1 MAMPAAVGSLQ
12 VRVGAAVLL
21 AALAVWAWDGFG
33 LRGALRE
40 TAIDAVLALA
50 PPKPAPLLTVV
61 DIDSDTLAR
70 YGDWPWNRAQMARL
84 VAQVAGGEPAAVAI
98 DILFAGPDRHSPAAA
113 ARRIAAETGRADIA
127 DLVPSLPDGDA
138 LLAVALARRPVAL
151 GAVLETVP
159 TPDFEPLTPV
169 LASTAPAP
177 TELWRTAG
185 ASGPPPMLRNAAQ
198 GLGII
203 AIAPD
208 GDGVVRRV
216 PLLALAGDAPVPGLA
231 VEAVRLAEGAGALIL
246 DGAQNVLRIGGRV
259 VPLGTDGQ
267 LRLGPALP
275 AAWAARTVPAH
286 RLLSGSA
293 DAASLSGHVVLI
305 GSSAVEVGAL
315 RRTAG
320 NPAAPSL
327 QIQADAAA
335 ALLAGDVAHRPGWLA
350 QGETAGAL
358 LLGLAALAAVAALR
372 PLGGLCAGLGA
383 GLLWM
388 AAAAALVLA
397 RGLLVDPL
405 GPPVVGA
412 VTLAVALAMGFIET
426 EWRERRL
433 RSRFE
438 QHLAPA
444 VVARIAADPSALKL
458 RGELR
463 VITALFTDVEGF
475 TSMTERAQPEALVAV
490 LDRYFDRLSEVV
502 VAHGGMADKFVGDA
516 MLAFFNMPLDLPDH
530 AGRALACA
538 LALRAETEKLRREPA
553 FAALGFGRTRI
564 GMETGPAVVG
574 DVGGRRKLDY
584 TAHGMAVSMAARL
597 EAANK
602 DLGTSICIG
611 PGAAAL
617 LPPGAAR
624 SIGPIAVRGR
634 AAQLEVFIPAG
645 DREPPGPG

>member
-275 AAWAARTVPAH
+275 AARAARTVPAH

-502 VAHGGMADKFVGDA
+502 VAHGGMADKIVGDA

-617 LPPGAAR
+617 LAPGAAR

-634 AAQLEVFIPAG
+634 AAKLEVFIPAG

>member
-293 DAASLSGHVVLI
+293 DAASLSGRVVLI

-388 AAAAALVLA
+388 AAAVALVLA

-502 VAHGGMADKFVGDA
+502 VAHGGMADRFVGDA

-634 AAQLEVFIPAG
+634 AAKLEVFIPAG